1 APSGRAQERV
11 IRAALVDAGIGAADV
26 DVVEGHGTGTRLG
39 DPIELGALLATYGRE
54 RGAAGPLL
62 VGSVKSNI
70 GHAQAAAGVAGVIKM
85 VEGLRRGVV
94 AGSLHVEAPTSRVD
108 WSSGGVEVVRETVP
122 WPGEVR
128 RPRRPRRAGV
138 SSFGMSG
145 TNAHV
150 ILEEAPEEAPAAGAG
165 SAEPEPAA
173 FSLVAAAEAVPWV
186 LSARSE
192 TARRA
197 QARRLL
203 SHLEGAG
210 DPPSVL
216 DVGRS
221 LAGGRAALEH
231 RAAVT
236 GPDRLRGLRALAAG
250 QFDEDVVLGHAAA
263 RGDDRVVWVFPG
275 QGAQWAGMGAEL
287 LDASAVFAARVAE
300 CDRALRRFVDW
311 SVLDVV
317 RGVAGAPE
325 LESADVVQPV
335 SWAVMVGLAAVWESW
350 GVRPDVVVGHSQ
362 GEIAAACVAGVLSL
376 EDAARVV
383 AVRSRVIAAE
393 LAGRGGM
400 VSVALPLAEVAETLE
415 RWEGRL
421 EVAAVNGPSATTV
434 AGEPAALAEILARWE
449 RDGARARR
457 LPVDYASHTG
467 QVERVR
473 ERLTAELAGVNPQVG
488 AVAMWSTV
496 TGGPVD
502 PGELDGDY
510 WYRNLRSTVRFGPV
524 VDSLV
529 AAGHRTFVEVSTH
542 PVLTAAVT
550 QAAEAADVTGAA
562 GVHETV
568 AVGSLRRDDG
578 GVRRLAV
585 NAAQLWAKGL
595 PVDWRPLVAAGRPV
609 DLPTYPFEHRRYWPE
624 VPAPTSGST
633 GSGRARSGAG
643 HPLLDVVTPLAD
655 TGGLALTGALS
666 RAEHP
671 WLADHAVSGTALLP
685 ATAVLELALCAG
697 AEAGGGQVAELT
709 LETSLVV
716 PEHGRVHLQV
726 SVGPPDPAGGRP
738 LTVYSRPDQDDHD
751 ADADADAAPG
761 SGARWTRHA
770 TGSLEVGDGSEPAG
784 QAEFD
789 LVVWPPRGAEEI
801 AIDDLYPRLA
811 ASGVDYGPAFQAVR
825 AVWRRGSELF
835 AEVSLSGS
843 LASQAGRFA
852 VHPVLLDA
860 ALHPLVL
867 DPGLGAR
874 RLRPFCW
881 NDVQVH
887 ATGASSLRVRLSPV
901 GTDEVAVATADATG
915 QPVATGSLTL
925 RPAPA
930 PDPGGAQ
937 EGPAPDLNGVAAAE
951 GLIDGVPVQMRPVGR
966 VAAGAVPGPGPGP
979 GGDGA
984 PAPGAASA
992 FARRLAELEV
1002 PEREQ
1007 VLLDLVRGQA
1017 AAVLGHE
1024 RGAAVADDRS
1034 FSDLGF
1040 DSLSGVEFRNRLTAI
1055 TGLRL
1060 PAALVF
1066 NQPTPL
1072 ALARYLRGEL
1082 EPGRGEARGPLAEL
1096 ERLEAAL
1103 AAIQP
1108 GGGGAGAGAG
1118 GDAGGGI
1125 GGVDGEV
1132 IAQRLQALLW
1142 RWNDLRSGT
1151 TGATGAAGG
1160 AGDRSA
1166 ADDHDDEFD
1175 AMSDDEMLEAIDRE
1189 LGAF

>member
-1 APSGRAQERV
+1 
-11 IRAALVDAGIGAADV
+11 
-26 DVVEGHGTGTRLG
+26 
-39 DPIELGALLATYGRE
+39 
-54 RGAAGPLL
+54 
-62 VGSVKSNI
+62 
-70 GHAQAAAGVAGVIKM
+70 
-85 VEGLRRGVV
+85 
-94 AGSLHVEAPTSRVD
+94 
-108 WSSGGVEVVRETVP
+108 
-122 WPGEVR
+122 
-128 RPRRPRRAGV
+128 
-138 SSFGMSG
+138 
-145 TNAHV
+145 
-150 ILEEAPEEAPAAGAG
+150 
-165 SAEPEPAA
+165 
-173 FSLVAAAEAVPWV
+173 
-186 LSARSE
+186 
-192 TARRA
+192 
-197 QARRLL
+197 
-203 SHLEGAG
+203 
-210 DPPSVL
+210 
-216 DVGRS
+216 
-221 LAGGRAALEH
+221 
-231 RAAVT
+231 
-236 GPDRLRGLRALAAG
+236 
-250 QFDEDVVLGHAAA
+250 
-263 RGDDRVVWVFPG
+263 
-275 QGAQWAGMGAEL
+275 
-287 LDASAVFAARVAE
+287 
-300 CDRALRRFVDW
+300 
-311 SVLDVV
+311 
-317 RGVAGAPE
+317 
-325 LESADVVQPV
+325 
-335 SWAVMVGLAAVWESW
+335 
-350 GVRPDVVVGHSQ
+350 
-362 GEIAAACVAGVLSL
+362 
-376 EDAARVV
+376 
-383 AVRSRVIAAE
+383 
-393 LAGRGGM
+393 
-400 VSVALPLAEVAETLE
+400 
-415 RWEGRL
+415 
-421 EVAAVNGPSATTV
+421 AVNGPSATTV
-434 AGEPAALAEILARWE
+434 AGEPAALAEMLARWE
-449 RDGARARR
+449 AEGTRVRR

-473 ERLTAELAGVNPQVG
+473 ERLTAELAGVNPLVG

-496 TGGPVD
+496 TGGPVA

-542 PVLTAAVT
+542 PVLAAAVVE
-550 QAAEAADVTGAA
+550 ASEAAG
-562 GVHETV
+562 GHETV

-585 NAAQLWAKGL
+585 NAAQLWARGL
-595 PVDWRPLVAAGRPV
+595 PVDWRPLAATGRPV
-609 DLPTYPFEHRRYWPE
+609 DLPTYPFEHRRYWPD
-624 VPAPTSGST
+624 VPAPTSGSA

-643 HPLLDVVTPLAD
+643 HPLLGVVTPLAD

-666 RAEHP
+666 RAEQP
-671 WLADHAVSGTALLP
+671 WLADHTVSGTALLP
-685 ATAVLELALCAG
+685 ATAVLELALRAG
-697 AEAGGGQVAELT
+697 AETGGGQIAELT

-716 PEHGRVHLQV
+716 PEHGCVHLQV

-738 LTVYSRPDQDDHD
+738 LTVYSRPDD
-751 ADADADAAPG
+751 ADAEAAPG
-761 SGARWTRHA
+761 AGAGAGAGGAGARWIRHA
-770 TGSLEVGDGSEPAG
+770 TGSLAAGDGSAPAE

-835 AEVSLSGS
+835 AEVGLPGP

-881 NDVQVH
+881 SDVQVH

-925 RPAPA
+925 RPAPVPV
-930 PDPGGAQ
+930 PDPDSAQ
-937 EGPAPDLNGVAAAE
+937 DGPDLNS
-951 GLIDGVPVQMRPVGR
+951 
-966 VAAGAVPGPGPGP
+966 AVPGPRPGS

-984 PAPGAASA
+984 PAPEVASAPEAASASA

-1007 VLLDLVRGQA
+1007 VLIDLVRGQA

-1066 NQPTPL
+1066 NQPTPR

-1082 EPGRGEARGPLAEL
+1082 EPGRGESRGPLAAL

-1108 GGGGAGAGAG
+1108 GGAGADAGAGAG
-1118 GDAGGGI
+1118 TGGDTGGGI
-1125 GGVDGEV
+1125 GDVDGEV

-1142 RWNDLRSGT
+1142 RWNDLRSG
-1151 TGATGAAGG
+1151 ATGAAGG
-1160 AGDRSA
+1160 AGRAGDRSA
-1166 ADDHDDEFD
+1166 VGDHDDEFD

>member
-1 APSGRAQERV
+1 
-11 IRAALVDAGIGAADV
+11 
-26 DVVEGHGTGTRLG
+26 
-39 DPIELGALLATYGRE
+39 
-54 RGAAGPLL
+54 
-62 VGSVKSNI
+62 
-70 GHAQAAAGVAGVIKM
+70 
-85 VEGLRRGVV
+85 
-94 AGSLHVEAPTSRVD
+94 
-108 WSSGGVEVVRETVP
+108 
-122 WPGEVR
+122 
-128 RPRRPRRAGV
+128 
-138 SSFGMSG
+138 
-145 TNAHV
+145 
-150 ILEEAPEEAPAAGAG
+150 
-165 SAEPEPAA
+165 
-173 FSLVAAAEAVPWV
+173 
-186 LSARSE
+186 
-192 TARRA
+192 
-197 QARRLL
+197 
-203 SHLEGAG
+203 
-210 DPPSVL
+210 
-216 DVGRS
+216 
-221 LAGGRAALEH
+221 
-231 RAAVT
+231 
-236 GPDRLRGLRALAAG
+236 
-250 QFDEDVVLGHAAA
+250 
-263 RGDDRVVWVFPG
+263 
-275 QGAQWAGMGAEL
+275 
-287 LDASAVFAARVAE
+287 ASAVFAARVGE
-300 CDRALRRFVDW
+300 CDRALSRFVGW
-311 SVLDVV
+311 SVVEVL
-317 RGVAGAPE
+317 RGAAGAPG
-325 LESADVVQPV
+325 LESVEVVQPV

-400 VSVALPLAEVAETLE
+400 ASVALPLAEVAEALE
-415 RWEGRL
+415 PWEGRL

-449 RDGARARR
+449 RDGVRARR

-524 VDSLV
+524 VDSLL

-542 PVLTAAVT
+542 PVLTAAVA
-550 QAAEAADVTGAA
+550 QAAEAAEVAGAA

-585 NAAQLWAKGL
+585 NAVQLWARGL

-624 VPAPTSGST
+624 VPAPTSGSA

-643 HPLLDVVTPLAD
+643 HPLLDVVTPLVD

-685 ATAVLELALCAG
+685 ATAVLELALRAG

-726 SVGPPDPAGGRP
+726 SVGPPDPAGRRP
-738 LTVYSRPDQDDHD
+738 LTVYSRPDQDD
-751 ADADADAAPG
+751 ADAAPG
-761 SGARWTRHA
+761 VGAGAGARWTRHA
-770 TGSLEVGDGSEPAG
+770 TGSLAVSDGSAPAE

-811 ASGVDYGPAFQAVR
+811 ASGVEYGPAFQAVR

-835 AEVSLSGS
+835 AEVGLPGP

-881 NDVQVH
+881 NDVRVH
-887 ATGASSLRVRLSPV
+887 ATGASSLRVRLSLV

-937 EGPAPDLNGVAAAE
+937 EGPAPDLNGAAAAE
-951 GLIDGVPVQMRPVGR
+951 GLIDGAPVQMRPVGR
-966 VAAGAVPGPGPGP
+966 VAADAVSGPRPGSGD
-979 GGDGA
+979 DGA
-984 PAPGAASA
+984 PASGTASA
-992 FARRLAELEV
+992 FAGRLAELEV

-1066 NQPTPL
+1066 NQPTPR

-1082 EPGRGEARGPLAEL
+1082 EPGRGETRGPLAEL

-1108 GGGGAGAGAG
+1108 GGGGGAA
-1118 GDAGGGI
+1118 
-1125 GGVDGEV
+1125 GEV
-1132 IAQRLQALLW
+1132 ITQRLQALLW
-1142 RWNDLRSGT
+1142 RWNDFRSG
-1151 TGATGAAGG
+1151 AAGAAGG

-1166 ADDHDDEFD
+1166 VGDHDDEFD